1 MFESL
6 VTYQNCSKFFM
17 SHEHLRKSFFSTG
30 NNGGLSQKNT
40 EKMWTCRHLKNRNYQ
55 QQFSNCQ
62 LSCAQKSLL
71 FWRENSKNV
80 KSERWKRASYVKFDI
95 LKSGEPDRTIVPD
108 WTNKPNRPNEP
119 DRTWPNLTEPDR
131 TIELASN
138 LTEPL
143 NLTEPDRTWLNLTEP
158 DRTNEPDQTSGSA

>member
-40 EKMWTCRHLKNRNYQ
+40 EKIWTCRHLKNRNHQ

-95 LKSGEPDRTIVPD
+95 LKSGEPDRT
-108 WTNKPNRPNEP
+108 
-119 DRTWPNLTEPDR
+119 WPNLTEPDR

-143 NLTEPDRTWLNLTEP
+143 NLTEPDRTCPNLTEP
-158 DRTNEPDQTSGSA
+158 DRTWPNLTKPVNLMTKTTNLNEPVVLPN

>member
-17 SHEHLRKSFFSTG
+17 SHEHLRKSFFFSTG

-40 EKMWTCRHLKNRNYQ
+40 EKIWTCRHLKNRNHL

-80 KSERWKRASYVKFDI
+80 KSERWKQASYVKFDI
-95 LKSGEPDRTIVPD
+95 LKSGVRPNQDFYQTIKHDRTNKHNRWTNEPNKTNKPDWTIEPDRT
-108 WTNKPNRPNEP
+108 WSNEP
-119 DRTWPNLTEPDR
+119 DRTNKPE
-131 TIELASN
+131 
-138 LTEPL
+138 
-143 NLTEPDRTWLNLTEP
+143 
-158 DRTNEPDQTSGSA
+158 QTSGSV